1 MPGEARDAR
10 VGCAYVNIGLSFDR
24 ARYRDY
30 MVDPR
35 TVGSPA
41 RAWLRRGRRTCR
53 INTVCPAGPHPR
65 HPHPPSPGR
74 GAPAAGPVTGD
85 LREVAAA
92 VHRAPT
98 AAAGLRVVQEK
109 QGTVRVLALLDPLQE
124 RAPHQEYGVPG
135 HCRQGRAGRTARRP
149 ADRTKLGREI
159 GLRGDRVDPLHVGR
173 VGFPAGHRRAH
184 QAVQGLAQEAGV
196 RQIAGGDPYRTL
208 VGGQLRLGE
217 PARES
222 RGVGESLQRRG
233 VPFAEGG
240 REVQTGAAADERERE
255 CRVGGGGAAGHAS
268 SVHRFIWCRIGA
280 PTRLTPV
287 DVVSDGDTTSTGV
300 SRPGGRAESRC
311 GMRAVRI
318 DRFGGPEG
326 LVPVDVPDPVPGPG
340 EVLMRIAAA
349 GVNRADALLRA
360 GLYHRAGHPP
370 LIPGAEAAGI
380 VVEVGEGVTGFAPGQ
395 RVMALD
401 GGKSSGFYAELAT
414 VPASQVVGLPDGVD
428 LARAAALPIAWLS
441 AWYCV
446 RHLARVS
453 KDDTVVVKAAAS
465 GVGTAAVQIA
475 AETGAR
481 VLALAGSADKAAW
494 AGEFGADV
502 TVDTSAFSD
511 DAEVE
516 EVLRL
521 TDGRGADVVLD
532 TVGGRAFGRSLRE
545 VGLGGRVVALANVAL
560 EPSTVDTRDF
570 YPKNASILGFQ
581 LTNLQ
586 IHGYDARPDLR
597 ELADRVAA
605 GGYRVPIETVVPLE
619 EARAAH
625 ERLERRDNRGKIVLS
640 AGPGFGK

>member
-1 MPGEARDAR
+1 
-10 VGCAYVNIGLSFDR
+10 
-24 ARYRDY
+24 
-30 MVDPR
+30 
-35 TVGSPA
+35 
-41 RAWLRRGRRTCR
+41 
-53 INTVCPAGPHPR
+53 
-65 HPHPPSPGR
+65 
-74 GAPAAGPVTGD
+74 
-85 LREVAAA
+85 
-92 VHRAPT
+92 
-98 AAAGLRVVQEK
+98 
-109 QGTVRVLALLDPLQE
+109 
-124 RAPHQEYGVPG
+124 
-135 HCRQGRAGRTARRP
+135 
-149 ADRTKLGREI
+149 
-159 GLRGDRVDPLHVGR
+159 
-173 VGFPAGHRRAH
+173 
-184 QAVQGLAQEAGV
+184 
-196 RQIAGGDPYRTL
+196 
-208 VGGQLRLGE
+208 
-217 PARES
+217 
-222 RGVGESLQRRG
+222 
-233 VPFAEGG
+233 
-240 REVQTGAAADERERE
+240 
-255 CRVGGGGAAGHAS
+255 
-268 SVHRFIWCRIGA
+268 
-280 PTRLTPV
+280 
-287 DVVSDGDTTSTGV
+287 
-300 SRPGGRAESRC
+300 
-311 GMRAVRI
+311 MRAVRI
-318 DRFGGPEG
+318 DRFGGPEV

-380 VVEVGEGVTGFAPGQ
+380 VVEVGEGVTDFAPGQ

-414 VPASQVVGLPDGVD
+414 VPASQVVGLPDGLD

-446 RHLARVS
+446 RHLGRVS

-502 TVDTSAFSD
+502 TVDTSAFPD

-545 VGLGGRVVALANVAL
+545 VGHGGRVVALANVAL

-586 IHGYDARPDLR
+586 IHGYDPRPDLR

-619 EARAAH
+619 EARTAH

-640 AGPGFGK
+640 AGPESAK